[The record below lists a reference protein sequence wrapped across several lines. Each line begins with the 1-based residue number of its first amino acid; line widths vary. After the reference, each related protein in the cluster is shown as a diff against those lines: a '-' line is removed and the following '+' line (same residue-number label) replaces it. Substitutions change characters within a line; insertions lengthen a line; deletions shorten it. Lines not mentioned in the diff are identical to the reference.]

1 MGLMKNLALGSPG
14 RTAQWVKWANR
25 IQSGGGGGK
34 RAPYRGGD
42 LVVDGKFAWFF
53 DATTLL
59 KRISEAEHQFLWNW
73 GAYVRKIARNS
84 IKKMGYGRPE
94 PKRKFIAD
102 GGTTWTPAYRRW
114 WTELGV
120 WRNGRHERPAS
131 EPGKPPFTHT
141 GLLRKAILFAF
152 DPLAESVVV
161 GPSER
166 IIADIGAVHEHG
178 LYHRRRQ
185 YPKRPYMV
193 PAETTANERL
203 QQFWPK

>member
-1 MGLMKNLALGSPG
+1 MGLMKTLNTVKTMG
-14 RTAQWVKWANR
+14 TARMRLQ
-25 IQSGGGGGK
+25 
-34 RAPYRGGD
+34 RGA
-42 LVVDGKFAWFF
+42 VMIDGKLSWFF
-53 DATTLL
+53 RPDQLL
-59 KRISEAEHQFLWNW
+59 RRIARAEYVFLRNW
-73 GAYVRKIARNS
+73 GRYAQKVARSS
-84 IKKMGYGRPE
+84 IKKVAGARPA
-94 PKRKFIAD
+94 PKRKFLAD

-114 WTELGV
+114 FAEFGV
-120 WRNGRHERPAS
+120 MRNGRLVRPTS

-178 LYHRRRQ
+178 LRHGRGQ

-193 PAETTANERL
+193 PAETETNKRW